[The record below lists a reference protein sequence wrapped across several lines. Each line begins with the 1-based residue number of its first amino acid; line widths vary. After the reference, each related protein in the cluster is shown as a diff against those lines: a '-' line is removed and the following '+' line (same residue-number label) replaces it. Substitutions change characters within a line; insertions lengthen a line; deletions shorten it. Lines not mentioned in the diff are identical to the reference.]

1 MVVRGVSLVQL
12 TGGKPVQIR
21 PLTILV
27 NSCDNFED
35 CWHPFFKLLSIYWPD
50 CAHRIILNTEHK
62 TFAYRGLSIRSSQV
76 ATAWSGSGRIPWS
89 DCLLRCLEQVETEY
103 VLYLQEDYFLNAPV
117 DQGLLLEFIALMS
130 EKRIPH
136 IRLMELDRNAGHR
149 PSPVHPLLWEI
160 HERADYR
167 LNLQAGLW
175 HKDTLCSYLRPGES
189 AWQFERWG
197 TRRSYQRGDAFLC
210 QSLDHFNARRRFIV
224 PYHPTGIVRGKWY
237 EPAVKDLFII
247 HGIEMDFSKRGLH
260 RPGVVRRWLVP
271 WRARLRRLFMTGVWL
286 QSRFSGK
293 TRATSL

>member
-1 MVVRGVSLVQL
+1 M
-12 TGGKPVQIR
+12 QIR

-149 PSPVHPLLWEI
+149 PSRSIRCYGRFTNEPTTGSICKRGFGTKIRCARISGPAKARGNLSVGV
-160 HERADYR
+160 RAGPTSGVMHSSVRASITSTRD
-167 LNLQAGLW
+167 AGLSFP
-175 HKDTLCSYLRPGES
+175 TIQRELCGENGMN
-189 AWQFERWG
+189 Q
-197 TRRSYQRGDAFLC
+197 
-210 QSLDHFNARRRFIV
+210 
-224 PYHPTGIVRGKWY
+224 P
-237 EPAVKDLFII
+237 
-247 HGIEMDFSKRGLH
+247 
-260 RPGVVRRWLVP
+260 
-271 WRARLRRLFMTGVWL
+271 
-286 QSRFSGK
+286 
-293 TRATSL
+293 